1 MAKPEE
7 KKFEPIDVRRL
18 FAEVGPNRAVYM
30 IRKQAEE
37 GDIVAA
43 CMFRDIMT
51 RWAIE
56 ALHSTE
62 HEAYPL
68 LAGVQSGN
76 EMEMASKVL
85 KMVEKGFTRVEEI
98 KLVEEFESKWEKT
111 LSEKWGKEAKLPR
124 TVEEL
129 LKPK

>member
-1 MAKPEE
+1 MTEPE
-7 KKFEPIDVRRL
+7 KKVFKPIDVRRL
-18 FAEVGPNRAVYM
+18 FAEVGPNRAVYQ

-37 GDIVAA
+37 GDVVAA

-51 RWAIE
+51 RWAVE

-68 LAGVQSGN
+68 LAGIQSGD
-76 EMEMASKVL
+76 EMEMAAKVL
-85 KMVEKGFTRVEEI
+85 EMIKKGFTRVEEI
-98 KLVEEFESKWEKT
+98 KIIEEFEAKWSQA
-111 LSEKWGKEAKLPR
+111 LAEKWGLKEVKLPR

-129 LKPK
+129 LKK